1 MVPFF
6 ASRKEKEKEEL
17 SFLASRKSP
26 KSRAEQFAGYFFRA
40 HDCLPQLGRGLFFL
54 TKSVPSF
61 LLLIEEKK
69 AKEDQG
75 GFGRQRI
82 LAGYM
87 QLGKNLFVAFEAPG
101 QLGKRPFVT
110 FKVPG

>member
-1 MVPFF
+1 M
-6 ASRKEKEKEEL
+6 L
-17 SFLASRKSP
+17 SSCVSRKSP
-26 KSRAEQFAGYFFRA
+26 KSRAEQLAGYFFRA
-40 HDCLPQLGRGLFFL
+40 HDCLLQLDRGLFFL
-54 TKSVPSF
+54 TKRDPSF

-87 QLGKNLFVAFEAPG
+87 QPDTSLFVAF
-101 QLGKRPFVT
+101 
-110 FKVPG
+110 KVPG